1 MKIGLFTDTYSPQ
14 INGVA
19 ISVLMLKEN
28 LEKLGHKVYVFTTT
42 DPKAVKGEAN
52 IYRMPSL
59 PFASERRLGMF
70 YNTHLAKIIKG
81 LGLDI
86 IHTNTEFSLGVFG
99 RYMAKELNIPL
110 IHTYHTIY
118 EDYTHYIINLSL
130 LDPLT
135 KNAARKISS
144 KFCNSAD
151 KVIVPT
157 QKVKDLLLSYEVN
170 HNISV
175 IPTGIEL
182 DKFAKCNYNS
192 EKIRNLRNNLGIGV
206 KDKVILYIGR
216 IAEEKNIAE
225 IMIVMKSYMKGKDDV
240 KLVLIGDG
248 PEKRKLEVMAKELK
262 INDKTIFAGA
272 RPWDEIGMYY
282 QIGDVF
288 VSASQSETQ
297 GLTYIEALA
306 SGLPVVAK
314 SDPCLDGVLENNVN
328 GQTFNDKEELLQ
340 ALDYILYN
348 DLQRAQLSR
357 GAVKSSEKFSAA
369 YFARRVEL
377 EYKNLLSVQYAHYR
391 WYTSSVYG
399 DSRHSRW

>member
-1 MKIGLFTDTYSPQ
+1 MKIGLFTDTYYPQ

-42 DPKAVKGEAN
+42 DPKAIKGEIN

-59 PFASERRLGMF
+59 PFASERRLGLF
-70 YNTHLAKIIKG
+70 YNPHLAKVIKG

-86 IHTNTEFSLGVFG
+86 IHTNTEFSLGIFG
-99 RYMAKELNIPL
+99 RSMAKELHIPL

-118 EDYTHYIINLSL
+118 EDYTHYIVNLSL
-130 LDPLT
+130 LDPIT
-135 KNAARKISS
+135 KTAARKISA
-144 KFCNSAD
+144 KFCNSAE

-157 QKVKDLLLSYEVN
+157 EKVKDLLLSYDVN
-170 HNISV
+170 QNISI
-175 IPTGIEL
+175 IPTGIEIE
-182 DKFAKCNYNS
+182 KFAKYNYNLD
-192 EKIRNLRNNLGIGV
+192 KIRNMRSDLGIAI

-216 IAEEKNIAE
+216 IAEEKNIGE
-225 IMIVMKSYMKGKDDV
+225 IMIAMKSYMKGKNDV
-240 KLVLIGDG
+240 KFVLIGDG
-248 PEKRKLEVMAKELK
+248 PEKSNLEDMSKKLG
-262 INDKTIFAGA
+262 INNKTIFAGA
-272 RPWDEIGMYY
+272 RAWNEIGMYY

-314 SDPCLDGVLENNVN
+314 ADPCLDGVLENNVN
-328 GQTFNDKEELLQ
+328 GRTFNTKEELVQ

-348 DLQRAQLSR
+348 DLQREQLSR

-369 YFARRVEL
+369 FFASTIEV
-377 EYKNLLSVQYAHYR
+377 EYKNLLAAQYSDYR
-391 WYTSSVYG
+391 WYTSGVFG
-399 DSRHSRW
+399 NDRHL